1 MRPGTCIVFIII
13 ALMSCKKSRMIK
25 DEYITLAYKQT
36 FCADAWATGSND
48 SLTLGSLTAYL
59 NSSGLYVAGINIKQ
73 DTNPDL
79 CNACI
84 CKTGK
89 TISVSTL
96 NTDSLKAK
104 YGRIGF
110 K

>member
-48 SLTLGSLTAYL
+48 SLTLGKL
-59 NSSGLYVAGINIKQ
+59 NRVFKFIGA
-73 DTNPDL
+73 L
-79 CNACI
+79 CCRHKY
-84 CKTGK
+84 KTGH
-89 TISVSTL
+89 
-96 NTDSLKAK
+96 
-104 YGRIGF
+104 
-110 K
+110 